1 MFVNLRTEA
10 GSKHVKYLC
19 STEESGLEIMAGV
32 CVGLLLRITKFN
44 LLLLVQENSQ
54 LTHKMVLKSC
64 NLKTE
69 I

>member
-1 MFVNLRTEA
+1 MFVNLHTEA

-32 CVGLLLRITKFN
+32 CVGLLLRTTKFN

-54 LTHKMVLKSC
+54 LTQ
-64 NLKTE
+64 
-69 I
+69 